1 MRKTSRHLWRVVV
14 TSLAIATSNA
24 ASGVNPSAQTDRERT
39 LNSELAGGWHLVRT
53 PNPTGGADAISVT
66 HTPDASR
73 SDIDLAGLMIRCHER
88 DTEVVIALLR
98 AYPIRAKP
106 ILIFGKPGNETRL
119 EPTVGAPGTVLL
131 VPGTASALVDG
142 LWREEKDLFLQIDD
156 GQTSI
161 HGVIPL
167 AGLQSAFKTLA
178 ASCKTQ

>member
-1 MRKTSRHLWRVVV
+1 MRKTSRHLWHVIV

-24 ASGVNPSAQTDRERT
+24 ASGANVQTDRERV
-39 LNSELAGGWHLVRT
+39 LNSELADGWRLVRT
-53 PNPTGGADAISVT
+53 PNPSGGADAISVT

-119 EPTVGAPGTVLL
+119 EAAVGAPGTVLL

-142 LWREEKDLFLQIDD
+142 PWREEKDLFLQIDV

-167 AGLQSAFKTLA
+167 AGLQAAFKVLA